1 MPRKKPTTLVG
12 GTMTIGDNV
21 RPIEANTAG
30 MWEGAPVGVAAVLA
44 PFADLAYPI
53 LPEPVI
59 TDEERDRMIKA
70 LDHLRDGAEEAVEV
84 QLPNACSDVA
94 ALALALRVTAG
105 RMGLPF
111 GFYARPTPVPALI
124 ARRLR

>member
-1 MPRKKPTTLVG
+1 MPRKKPVPA
-12 GTMTIGDNV
+12 V
-21 RPIEANTAG
+21 
-30 MWEGAPVGVAAVLA
+30 PVGVAAVLA
-44 PFADLAYPI
+44 PFADLAYPL

-59 TDEERDRMIKA
+59 TDEERDAMIAA
-70 LDHLRDGAEEAVEV
+70 LGPLARGDEDAVV
-84 QLPNACSDVA
+84 VPLPDACADVG